1 MKFRISRSAIKA
13 LTFLIVGMTF
23 DKLGNVEI
31 TAPTDLQ
38 SVGKSRPA
46 DCKSVG
52 EMGMQIANPHQ
63 LKIGNNL

>member
-1 MKFRISRSAIKA
+1 MD
-13 LTFLIVGMTF
+13 MTF